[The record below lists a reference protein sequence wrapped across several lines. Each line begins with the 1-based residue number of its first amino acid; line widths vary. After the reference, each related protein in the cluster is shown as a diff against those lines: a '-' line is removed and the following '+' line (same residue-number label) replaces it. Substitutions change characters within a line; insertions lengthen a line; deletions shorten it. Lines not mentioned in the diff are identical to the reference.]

1 MKPNMKLSMSQKK
14 SYGMRKSRRG
24 VAIITALLLTAL
36 AITIVASLFWQQ
48 QIQIR
53 AVENQRLQMQK
64 QWILRGAVDWAT
76 LILRED
82 GKYSTID
89 DLTEPWAVPLA
100 DTSLDQYVQKEE
112 DHALAQEAIL
122 SGAIQDAQSR
132 LNLTGLATAGKINE
146 QQVLLFE
153 RLLSSLGID
162 TTLARLVANQIAS
175 TQPNESG
182 ATSRLRYLGFQ
193 QVQDL
198 FTVAGFTP
206 AIVNSLEDYVIFLPR
221 ATAINANTAPQVVLS
236 AALAPLSLADTQ
248 VLIVKRTQS
257 PFHSLNELTAQL
269 SGSQTTINPQAI
281 TLSTNYFLVN
291 GKISLRQNA
300 LQIQALVERNG
311 SNTEVVWIREI

>member
-14 SYGMRKSRRG
+14 SYGMRKSPRG

-53 AVENQRLQMQK
+53 AVENQRLQIQK

-112 DHALAQEAIL
+112 EHALAEEAIL

-146 QQVLLFE
+146 QQVLIFE
-153 RLLSSLGID
+153 RLLSGLNID
-162 TTLARLVANQIAS
+162 TTLARLAANQIAS

-182 ATSRLRYLGFQ
+182 ATSRVRYSGFQ

-198 FTVAGFTP
+198 FAVAGFTP
-206 AIVNSLEDYVIFLPR
+206 AILKRLEDYVIFLPR
-221 ATAINANTAPQVVLS
+221 ATAINANTAPQAVLS
-236 AALAPLSLADTQ
+236 AALAPLSPADTQ
-248 VLIVKRTQS
+248 ALIAKRTQS
-257 PFHSLNELTAQL
+257 SFHNLNELIAQL

-291 GKISLRQNA
+291 GRISLRQNA
-300 LQIQALVERNG
+300 MQIQALVERSG
-311 SNTEVVWIREI
+311 LNTEVIWIREI

>member
-1 MKPNMKLSMSQKK
+1 MKLNMKLSMPQKK
-14 SYGMRKSRRG
+14 FYGLHQSSRG

-53 AVENQRLQMQK
+53 AVENQRLQLQK
-64 QWILRGAVDWAT
+64 KWILRGAVDWAT

-82 GKYSTID
+82 SKYSLID

-153 RLLSSLGID
+153 RLLSSLHID
-162 TTLARLVANQIAS
+162 TTLARLAATQIAS
-175 TQPNESG
+175 SQPNESG
-182 ATSRLRYLGFQ
+182 ASSHVRYVGFQ
-193 QVQDL
+193 YVQDL
-198 FTVAGFTP
+198 FIITGFT
-206 AIVNSLEDYVIFLPR
+206 AEIVKTLEDYVVFLPR
-221 ATAINANTAPQVVLS
+221 ATAINANTAPQVVLT
-236 AALAPLSLADTQ
+236 AALASLSLADTQ
-248 VLIVKRTQS
+248 ALIVKRAQS
-257 PFHSLNELTAQL
+257 PFHNINELIAQL

-311 SNTEVVWIREI
+311 FNTEVLWIREI

>member
-1 MKPNMKLSMSQKK
+1 MKLNMKLSMSQKK
-14 SYGMRKSRRG
+14 SYVVRHSIRG

-82 GKYSTID
+82 GKYSAID

-112 DHALAQEAIL
+112 EHALAQEAIL

-146 QQVLLFE
+146 QQVLIFE
-153 RLLSSLGID
+153 RLLSVLNID
-162 TTLARLVANQIAS
+162 TTLARLAANQIAS
-175 TQPNESG
+175 TQPNDSG
-182 ATSRLRYLGFQ
+182 ATSRVRYLGFQ

-198 FTVAGFTP
+198 FTVASFTP
-206 AIVNSLEDYVIFLPR
+206 AIVKRLEDYVIFLPR
-221 ATAINANTAPQVVLS
+221 ATAINANTAPQAVLS

-248 VLIVKRTQS
+248 ALIAKRTQS
-257 PFHSLNELTAQL
+257 SFHNLNQLIAQL

-281 TLSTNYFLVN
+281 TLSTNYFLVD
-291 GKISLRQNA
+291 GRISLRQNA
-300 LQIQALVERNG
+300 LQIQALVERSG
-311 SNTEVVWIREI
+311 LNTEVIWIREI

>member
-1 MKPNMKLSMSQKK
+1 MKLNMKLSMSQKK
-14 SYGMRKSRRG
+14 SYVVRHSIRG

-82 GKYSTID
+82 GKYSAID

-112 DHALAQEAIL
+112 EHALAQEAIL

-146 QQVLLFE
+146 QQVLIFE
-153 RLLSSLGID
+153 RLLSVLNID
-162 TTLARLVANQIAS
+162 TTLARLAANQIAS
-175 TQPNESG
+175 TQPNDSG
-182 ATSRLRYLGFQ
+182 ATSRVRYLGFQ

-198 FTVAGFTP
+198 FTVASFTP
-206 AIVNSLEDYVIFLPR
+206 AIVKRLEDYVIFLPR
-221 ATAINANTAPQVVLS
+221 ATAINANTAPQAVLS

-248 VLIVKRTQS
+248 ALIAKRTQS
-257 PFHSLNELTAQL
+257 SFHNLNELIAQL
-269 SGSQTTINPQAI
+269 SGSQTTINLQAI

-291 GKISLRQNA
+291 GRISLRQNA
-300 LQIQALVERNG
+300 LQIQALVERSG
-311 SNTEVVWIREI
+311 LNTEVIWIREI

>member
-1 MKPNMKLSMSQKK
+1 MKLNMKLSMSQKK
-14 SYGMRKSRRG
+14 SYVVRHSIRG

-64 QWILRGAVDWAT
+64 RWILRGAVDWAT

-82 GKYSTID
+82 GKYSTND

-146 QQVLLFE
+146 QQVLIFE
-153 RLLSSLGID
+153 RLLSGLSID
-162 TTLARLVANQIAS
+162 TTLARLAANQIAS
-175 TQPNESG
+175 NQPNESG
-182 ATSRLRYLGFQ
+182 ATSRVRYLGFQ
-193 QVQDL
+193 QVEDL
-198 FTVAGFTP
+198 FAVAGFTS
-206 AIVNSLEDYVIFLPR
+206 AIVKRLEDYVIFLPR
-221 ATAINANTAPQVVLS
+221 ATAINANTAPQAVLS
-236 AALAPLSLADTQ
+236 AALAPLSPADTQ
-248 VLIVKRTQS
+248 ALIAKRTQS
-257 PFHSLNELTAQL
+257 SFHNLNELIAQL

-291 GKISLRQNA
+291 GRISIRQNA
-300 LQIQALVERNG
+300 LQIQALVERSG
-311 SNTEVVWIREI
+311 LNTEVIWIREI

>member
-1 MKPNMKLSMSQKK
+1 MTLNIKLSMSQKK
-14 SYGMRKSRRG
+14 SYVVRHSIRG

-146 QQVLLFE
+146 QQVLIFE
-153 RLLSSLGID
+153 RLLSGLNID
-162 TTLARLVANQIAS
+162 TTLARLAANQIAS

-182 ATSRLRYLGFQ
+182 VTSRVRYLGFQ

-198 FTVAGFTP
+198 FAVAGFTP
-206 AIVNSLEDYVIFLPR
+206 AIVKRLEDYVIFLPR
-221 ATAINANTAPQVVLS
+221 ATAINANTAPQLVLS
-236 AALAPLSLADTQ
+236 AALAPLSPADTQ
-248 VLIVKRTQS
+248 ALIAKRTQS
-257 PFHSLNELTAQL
+257 SFHNLNELIAQL

-281 TLSTNYFLVN
+281 ILSTNYFLVN
-291 GKISLRQNA
+291 GRISLRQNA
-300 LQIQALVERNG
+300 MQIQALVERSG
-311 SNTEVVWIREI
+311 LNTEVIWIREI

>member
-1 MKPNMKLSMSQKK
+1 MKLNMKLSMSQKK
-14 SYGMRKSRRG
+14 SYVVRHSIRG

-82 GKYSTID
+82 GKYSAID

-146 QQVLLFE
+146 QQVLIFE
-153 RLLSSLGID
+153 RLLSGLNID
-162 TTLARLVANQIAS
+162 TTLARLAANQIAS
-175 TQPNESG
+175 TQPNDSG
-182 ATSRLRYLGFQ
+182 ATSRVRYLGFQ
-193 QVQDL
+193 QIQDL
-198 FTVAGFTP
+198 FIVAGFTP
-206 AIVNSLEDYVIFLPR
+206 AIVKRLEDYVIFLPR
-221 ATAINANTAPQVVLS
+221 VTAINANTAPQAVLS
-236 AALAPLSLADTQ
+236 AVLAPLSLADTQ
-248 VLIVKRTQS
+248 ALIAKRTQS
-257 PFHSLNELTAQL
+257 SFHNLNELIAQL
-269 SGSQTTINPQAI
+269 SGSQTAINPQSI

-291 GKISLRQNA
+291 GRISLRKNA
-300 LQIQALVERNG
+300 LQIQALVERSG
-311 SNTEVVWIREI
+311 LNTELIWIREI

>member
-1 MKPNMKLSMSQKK
+1 
-14 SYGMRKSRRG
+14 
-24 VAIITALLLTAL
+24 
-36 AITIVASLFWQQ
+36 
-48 QIQIR
+48 
-53 AVENQRLQMQK
+53 MQK

-82 GKYSTID
+82 GKYSAID

-146 QQVLLFE
+146 QQVLIFE
-153 RLLSSLGID
+153 RLLSGLSID
-162 TTLARLVANQIAS
+162 TTLARLAANQIAS

-182 ATSRLRYLGFQ
+182 ATSRVRYLGFQ

-206 AIVNSLEDYVIFLPR
+206 AIVKRLEDYVIFLPR

-236 AALAPLSLADTQ
+236 AALAPLSPADTQ
-248 VLIVKRTQS
+248 ALIAKRTQS
-257 PFHSLNELTAQL
+257 SFDNLNELIAQL
-269 SGSQTTINPQAI
+269 SGSQTNINLQAI

-291 GKISLRQNA
+291 GRISLRQNA
-300 LQIQALVERNG
+300 LQIQALVERSG
-311 SNTEVVWIREI
+311 LNTEVIWIREI

>member
-1 MKPNMKLSMSQKK
+1 MKVNMKLSMSQKK
-14 SYGMRKSRRG
+14 SYGIRKNPRG

-36 AITIVASLFWQQ
+36 AITIVSSLFWQQ

-82 GKYSTID
+82 GKYSAID

-146 QQVLLFE
+146 QQVLIFE
-153 RLLSSLGID
+153 RLLSGLSID
-162 TTLARLVANQIAS
+162 TTLARLAANQIAS

-182 ATSRLRYLGFQ
+182 ATSRVRYLGFQ

-206 AIVNSLEDYVIFLPR
+206 AIVKSLEDYVIFLPR

-236 AALAPLSLADTQ
+236 AALAPLSPSDTQ
-248 VLIVKRTQS
+248 ALIAKRTQS
-257 PFHSLNELTAQL
+257 SFHNLNELIAQL
-269 SGSQTTINPQAI
+269 SGSQITINPQAI

-291 GKISLRQNA
+291 GRISLRQNA
-300 LQIQALVERNG
+300 LQIQALVERSG
-311 SNTEVVWIREI
+311 LNTEVIWIREI

>member
-1 MKPNMKLSMSQKK
+1 MKLYMKLSMSQKK
-14 SYGMRKSRRG
+14 SYGIRKNPHG

-132 LNLTGLATAGKINE
+132 LNLTALATAGKINE
-146 QQVLLFE
+146 QQVLIFE
-153 RLLSSLGID
+153 RLLSGLSID
-162 TTLARLVANQIAS
+162 TTLARLAANQIAS

-182 ATSRLRYLGFQ
+182 ATSRVRYLGFQ

-206 AIVNSLEDYVIFLPR
+206 VIVKRLEDYVIFLPR
-221 ATAINANTAPQVVLS
+221 VTAINANTAPQAVLS
-236 AALAPLSLADTQ
+236 AVLAPLSLADTQ
-248 VLIVKRTQS
+248 ALIAKRTQS
-257 PFHSLNELTAQL
+257 SFHNLNELIAQL
-269 SGSQTTINPQAI
+269 SGLQTTINPQAI

-291 GKISLRQNA
+291 GRISLRQNA
-300 LQIQALVERNG
+300 MQIQALVERSG
-311 SNTEVVWIREI
+311 LNTEVIWIREI

>member
-1 MKPNMKLSMSQKK
+1 MKLGMSIKK
-14 SYGMRKSRRG
+14 SHGMRQSSRG

-64 QWILRGAVDWAT
+64 QCILRGAVDWAR
-76 LILRED
+76 LIVRED

-100 DTSLDQYVQKEE
+100 DTSLDQYVQKED
-112 DHALAQEAIL
+112 DHATAHEAIL

-132 LNLTGLATAGKINE
+132 LNLTGLATTGKINE

-153 RLLSSLGID
+153 RLLSSLHID
-162 TTLARLVANQIAS
+162 TRLARLAATQIAS

-182 ATSRLRYLGFQ
+182 ITSRVRYVGFQ
-193 QVQDL
+193 YVQDL
-198 FTVAGFTP
+198 FIVAGFTP
-206 AIVNSLEDYVIFLPR
+206 EVIKSLENYVVFLPR
-221 ATAINANTAPQVVLS
+221 ATAINANTAPQVVLT

-248 VLIVKRTQS
+248 ALIVKRTQS
-257 PFHSLNELTAQL
+257 PFRNINELIAQL
-269 SGSQTTINPQAI
+269 SGSQIKIHPQAI

-291 GKISLRQNA
+291 GRISLRQNG
-300 LQIQALVERNG
+300 LQIQALVERSG
-311 SNTEVVWIREI
+311 LNTEVLWIREI

>member
-1 MKPNMKLSMSQKK
+1 MRLSIKLSMPRKK
-14 SYGMRKSRRG
+14 FYIVRYRIRG

-82 GKYSTID
+82 SKYSTID

-112 DHALAQEAIL
+112 EHALAKEAVL

-146 QQVLLFE
+146 QQVFIFE
-153 RLLSSLGID
+153 RLLRSLSID
-162 TTLARLVANQIAS
+162 TSLARLAANQIAS

-182 ATSRLRYLGFQ
+182 ATSRVRYLGFQ

-198 FTVAGFTP
+198 FTVAGFTST
-206 AIVNSLEDYVIFLPR
+206 IVKSLEDYVIFLPR
-221 ATAINANTAPQVVLS
+221 ATAINANTAPQAVLS

-248 VLIVKRTQS
+248 ALIAKRTQS
-257 PFHSLNELTAQL
+257 SFHNLNELIAQL
-269 SGSQTTINPQAI
+269 SGTQTTINPQAI
-281 TLSTNYFLVN
+281 TLSTNYFLVY
-291 GKISLRQNA
+291 GRISLRQNA
-300 LQIQALVERNG
+300 MQIQALVERSG
-311 SNTEVVWIREI
+311 LNTEVIWIREI

>member
-1 MKPNMKLSMSQKK
+1 MKLNMKLSILQKK
-14 SYGMRKSRRG
+14 SYVVRHSIRG

-112 DHALAQEAIL
+112 EHALAKEAVL

-132 LNLTGLATAGKINE
+132 FNLTGLATAGKINE
-146 QQVLLFE
+146 QQVLIFE
-153 RLLSSLGID
+153 RLLSGLSID
-162 TTLARLVANQIAS
+162 TTLARLAANQIAF

-182 ATSRLRYLGFQ
+182 ATSRVRYLGFQ

-198 FTVAGFTP
+198 FTVAGYTP
-206 AIVNSLEDYVIFLPR
+206 AIVKRLEDYVIFLPR
-221 ATAINANTAPQVVLS
+221 ATAINANTAPQAVLS

-248 VLIVKRTQS
+248 ALIAKRTQS
-257 PFHSLNELTAQL
+257 SFHNLNELIAQL

-281 TLSTNYFLVN
+281 TLSTNFFLVN
-291 GKISLRQNA
+291 GRISLRQNA
-300 LQIQALVERNG
+300 LQIQALVERSG
-311 SNTEVVWIREI
+311 LNTEVIWIREI

>member
-1 MKPNMKLSMSQKK
+1 
-14 SYGMRKSRRG
+14 

-53 AVENQRLQMQK
+53 AVENQRLQIQK

-82 GKYSTID
+82 SKYSTID

-112 DHALAQEAIL
+112 EHALAKEAVL

-146 QQVLLFE
+146 QQVLIFE
-153 RLLSSLGID
+153 RLLRGLSID
-162 TTLARLVANQIAS
+162 TSLARLAANQIAS

-182 ATSRLRYLGFQ
+182 ASGATSRVRYLGFQ

-206 AIVNSLEDYVIFLPR
+206 AIVKRLEDYVIFLPH
-221 ATAINANTAPQVVLS
+221 ATAINANTAPQAVLS

-248 VLIVKRTQS
+248 ALIAKRTQS
-257 PFHSLNELTAQL
+257 SFHNLNELIAQL

-291 GKISLRQNA
+291 GRISLRQNA
-300 LQIQALVERNG
+300 MQIQALVERSG
-311 SNTEVVWIREI
+311 LNTEVIWIREI

>member
-1 MKPNMKLSMSQKK
+1 MKLNMKLSMSQKN
-14 SYGMRKSRRG
+14 SYVVRHSIRG

-82 GKYSTID
+82 GKYSAID

-112 DHALAQEAIL
+112 EHALAQEAIL

-146 QQVLLFE
+146 QQVLIFE
-153 RLLSSLGID
+153 RLLSGLNID
-162 TTLARLVANQIAS
+162 TTLARLAANQIAS
-175 TQPNESG
+175 TQPNDSG
-182 ATSRLRYLGFQ
+182 ATSRVRYLGFQ

-206 AIVNSLEDYVIFLPR
+206 AIVKRLEDYVIFLPR
-221 ATAINANTAPQVVLS
+221 ATAINANTAPQAVLS

-248 VLIVKRTQS
+248 ALIAKRTQS
-257 PFHSLNELTAQL
+257 SFHNLNELIAQL

-291 GKISLRQNA
+291 GRISLRQNA
-300 LQIQALVERNG
+300 LQIQALVERSG
-311 SNTEVVWIREI
+311 LNTEVIWIREI

>member
-1 MKPNMKLSMSQKK
+1 MKLYMKLSMSHKK
-14 SYGMRKSRRG
+14 LRSMGRSSRG

-53 AVENQRLQMQK
+53 TVENQRLQMQK

-82 GKYSTID
+82 GKYSAID

-112 DHALAQEAIL
+112 DHALAQEAVL

-153 RLLSSLGID
+153 RLLSSLGLD
-162 TTLARLVANQIAS
+162 TTLARLAANQIAS
-175 TQPNESG
+175 TQPNEVG
-182 ATSRLRYLGFQ
+182 VTSRLRYLGFQ

-206 AIVNSLEDYVIFLPR
+206 EIVRNLEDYVIFLPR

-236 AALAPLSLADTQ
+236 AALAPLSLVDTQ
-248 VLIVKRTQS
+248 ALIVKRTQS

-269 SGSQTTINPQAI
+269 SGSQTKIHPQAI

-291 GKISLRQNA
+291 GRISLRQNA

-311 SNTEVVWIREI
+311 LNTKVLWIREI

>member
-1 MKPNMKLSMSQKK
+1 MTLNIKLSMSQKK
-14 SYGMRKSRRG
+14 SYVVRHSIRG

-112 DHALAQEAIL
+112 EHALAQEAIL

-146 QQVLLFE
+146 QQVLIFE
-153 RLLSSLGID
+153 RLLSALSID
-162 TTLARLVANQIAS
+162 TTLARLAANQIAS

-182 ATSRLRYLGFQ
+182 ATSRVRYLGFQ

-206 AIVNSLEDYVIFLPR
+206 AIVKRLEDYVIFLPR
-221 ATAINANTAPQVVLS
+221 ATAINANTAPQAVLS

-248 VLIVKRTQS
+248 ALIAKRTQS
-257 PFHSLNELTAQL
+257 SFHNLNELIAQL

-291 GKISLRQNA
+291 GRISLRQNG

-311 SNTEVVWIREI
+311 LNTEVIWIREI

>member
-14 SYGMRKSRRG
+14 SYGMRKSPCG

>member
-1 MKPNMKLSMSQKK
+1 
-14 SYGMRKSRRG
+14 

-82 GKYSTID
+82 SKYSTID

-112 DHALAQEAIL
+112 EHALAKEAVL

-146 QQVLLFE
+146 QQVLIFE
-153 RLLSSLGID
+153 RLLRSLSID
-162 TTLARLVANQIAS
+162 TSLARLAANQIAS

-182 ATSRLRYLGFQ
+182 ATSRVRYLGFQ

-206 AIVNSLEDYVIFLPR
+206 AIVKSLEDYVIFLPR
-221 ATAINANTAPQVVLS
+221 VTAINANTAPQAVLS
-236 AALAPLSLADTQ
+236 AVLAPLSLADTQ
-248 VLIVKRTQS
+248 ALIAKRTQS
-257 PFHSLNELTAQL
+257 SFHNLNELIAQL
-269 SGSQTTINPQAI
+269 SGSQTIINPQAI
-281 TLSTNYFLVN
+281 TLSTNFFLVN
-291 GKISLRQNA
+291 GRISLRQNA
-300 LQIQALVERNG
+300 MQIQALVERSG
-311 SNTEVVWIREI
+311 LNTEVIWIREI

>member
-1 MKPNMKLSMSQKK
+1 MKLNMKLSMSQKK
-14 SYGMRKSRRG
+14 SYVVRHSIRG

-82 GKYSTID
+82 GKYSAID

-146 QQVLLFE
+146 QQVLIFE
-153 RLLSSLGID
+153 RLLSVLNID
-162 TTLARLVANQIAS
+162 TTLARLAANQIAS
-175 TQPNESG
+175 TQPNDSG
-182 ATSRLRYLGFQ
+182 ATSRVRYLGFQ

-206 AIVNSLEDYVIFLPR
+206 AIVKRLEDYVIFLPR
-221 ATAINANTAPQVVLS
+221 ATAINANTAPQAVLS

-248 VLIVKRTQS
+248 ALIAKRTQS
-257 PFHSLNELTAQL
+257 SFHNLNELIAQL

-291 GKISLRQNA
+291 GRISLRQNA
-300 LQIQALVERNG
+300 MQIQALVERSG
-311 SNTEVVWIREI
+311 LNTEVIWIREI

>member
-1 MKPNMKLSMSQKK
+1 MNRYTTQKK
-14 SYGMRKSRRG
+14 YHGVPSRQCG

-48 QIQIR
+48 QIQVR

-82 GKYSTID
+82 GKYSTTD

-100 DTSLDQYVQKEE
+100 DTSLDQYVQKDEQQAIA
-112 DHALAQEAIL
+112 HTAIL

-132 LNLTGLATAGKINE
+132 LNLTGLATAGTINE
-146 QQVLLFE
+146 KQVLLFE

-162 TTLARLVANQIAS
+162 STLARKTADHIAS
-175 TQPNESG
+175 TQQKESG
-182 ATSRLRYLGFQ
+182 GTSQLRYLGFYY
-193 QVQDL
+193 VQDL
-198 FTVAGFTP
+198 YAVAGFTP
-206 AIVNSLEDYVIFLPR
+206 AIVKSLEDYVIFLPR
-221 ATAINANTAPQVVLS
+221 ATSINANTATETVLS
-236 AALAPLSLADTQ
+236 AALAPLSSADTKA
-248 VLIVKRTQS
+248 LIAKRTQS
-257 PFHSLNELTAQL
+257 PFHNLNALTAQL
-269 SGSQTTINPQAI
+269 TGTQTALNAI

-291 GKISLRQNA
+291 GRISLQQNG

-311 SNTEVVWIREI
+311 WNTEVIWIREI